1 MSLESACS
9 LLRKATAIS
18 ARAMNANVVGGRRTT
33 TATNHMPFDWEP
45 RADQSRAFSTSL
57 VKEPLGRE
65 PENWCTTSPP
75 RTTANVGMEL
85 TP

>member
-1 MSLESACS
+1 MRNVESACS

-45 RADQSRAFSTSL
+45 ACGSAEGLLDLFGEGA
-57 VKEPLGRE
+57 LG
-65 PENWCTTSPP
+65 T
-75 RTTANVGMEL
+75 
-85 TP
+85 

>member
-45 RADQSRAFSTSL
+45 ACGSAEGLLDLFGEGA
-57 VKEPLGRE
+57 LG
-65 PENWCTTSPP
+65 T
-75 RTTANVGMEL
+75 
-85 TP
+85 

>member
-33 TATNHMPFDWEP
+33 TAPNHKPVEGEP
-45 RADQSRAFSTSL
+45 AGGSA
-57 VKEPLGRE
+57 EGHLGLFGE
-65 PENWCTTSPP
+65 GALGT
-75 RTTANVGMEL
+75 
-85 TP
+85 

>member
-18 ARAMNANVVGGRRTT
+18 ARAMNANVVGGRRTK
-33 TATNHMPFDWEP
+33 TATNHMPF
-45 RADQSRAFSTSL
+45 ADQPRAFSTSL